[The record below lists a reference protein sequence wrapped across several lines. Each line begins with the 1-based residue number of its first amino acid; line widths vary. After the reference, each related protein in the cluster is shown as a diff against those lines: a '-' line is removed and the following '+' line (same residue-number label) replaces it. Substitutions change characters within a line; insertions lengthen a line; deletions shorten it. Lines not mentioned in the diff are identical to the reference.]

1 MTFVLNPSLYKPLP
15 ASDAE
20 AQRLT
25 SARERILSRQR
36 AGEQPDP
43 ADVAIA
49 QPYQYASVAER
60 DAARR
65 GEAPSAPASPTPA
78 ASQTPPAA
86 TSGQSGEVAGRVQ
99 DIADGAG
106 NTLGRFAGTSTAAAD
121 TGIRTVVDAITNP
134 GETAAA
140 TGEAVSTATNNF
152 FNNLNPGNITG
163 GLIGAAGAFMVS
175 NMFGSGPIKWVL
187 MALLMPAAILLG
199 AGQLGGGI
207 NNFFSGLFGRRNR
220 DNNQQGQEREQAQG
234 QQQTQGQGQQQA
246 GAEQSQ
252 TPQPNILRIER
263 ERGKPWY
270 PVYDVLN
277 EMQLEVLPD
286 GSLRGAT
293 NLQTAGTAVGTVPT
307 PAAAAQSVT
316 QQVYDEGRRQMTAGT
331 TAASNTLPPPP
342 PPPPSSRPPVSRVA
356 GA

>member
-1 MTFVLNPSLYKPLP
+1 M
-15 ASDAE
+15 
-20 AQRLT
+20 
-25 SARERILSRQR
+25 
-36 AGEQPDP
+36 AGEVVGQGVG
-43 ADVAIA
+43 AVAT
-49 QPYQYASVAER
+49 
-60 DAARR
+60 
-65 GEAPSAPASPTPA
+65 G
-78 ASQTPPAA
+78 
-86 TSGQSGEVAGRVQ
+86 GQA
-99 DIADGAG
+99 
-106 NTLGRFAGTSTAAAD
+106 
-121 TGIRTVVDAITNP
+121 VVDAITNP

-152 FNNLNPGNITG
+152 FDNLNPGNITG

-207 NNFFSGLFGRRNR
+207 NNFFSGMFGRRNR